1 AIDKHCVILGHGDAA
16 CMAEYFQAGFVEVN
30 AYFWIND
37 SRVSDHCQVIQE
49 CRTTLTK
56 VWRLNRSNL
65 QGLANRVD
73 DQSLQG
79 FAFDVFGDNQGWLV
93 GFRNLFQQWKEVRER
108 RNLVA
113 NQQDLRIIQ
122 NRMRGFFLGCE
133 VWRQVALV
141 KGNTFGD
148 VHAGLNRLG
157 FLDGY
162 DTIFAHLVHSASDHL
177 ADLRITGGHGSNLRD
192 FRRRVHRGRTLLQ
205 LFYCLFCSSRD
216 TAVELNW
223 VSSRSYVAQAF
234 KNQSL
239 CQQSSGRGAITSVV
253 VGLGGNGLHQ
263 LRAEVF
269 KRILNVDITRD
280 GHAIISHGWAA
291 ERLRQHYVATTW
303 AERDFHCV
311 GESIYAA
318 LDALA
323 GFLIKCNQL
332 CHVWLNRLTYFS
344 ITASRSRADS
354 SKYSS
359 PLYFSSVPP
368 YLEKITVSPSATPT
382 GVSSPLSFARP
393 GPTAITVASCGFS
406 FA

>member
-1 AIDKHCVILGHGDAA
+1 LAFIDFSFSSSANADNGYATGKLGQTLFELFLVPSRISALNVAANKRATFFDGFGGTGAIDKHCVVLGHGDAA

-37 SRVSDHCQVIQE
+37 SRVSDHCQVIHE

-65 QGLANRVD
+65 QGLANRVG

-79 FAFDVFGDNQGWLV
+79 FAVDVFGDNQGWLV
-93 GFRNLFQQWKEVRER
+93 GFRNLFQQWKGVRER

-113 NQQDLRIIQ
+113 SQQDLRMIET
-122 NRMRGFFLGCE
+122 RLRACFLGCE

-157 FLDGY
+157 FLNGY
-162 DTIFAHLVHSASDHL
+162 DAIFAHLVHSASDHL
-177 ADLRITGGHGSNLRD
+177 ADLRITGGHCSNLRD

-280 GHAIISHGWAA
+280 GHAIISHG
-291 ERLRQHYVATTW
+291 
-303 AERDFHCV
+303 
-311 GESIYAA
+311 
-318 LDALA
+318 
-323 GFLIKCNQL
+323 
-332 CHVWLNRLTYFS
+332 
-344 ITASRSRADS
+344 
-354 SKYSS
+354 
-359 PLYFSSVPP
+359 
-368 YLEKITVSPSATPT
+368 
-382 GVSSPLSFARP
+382 
-393 GPTAITVASCGFS
+393 
-406 FA
+406 